1 MGAKIASL
9 SMLIALTACQTG
21 GGSFCAIAKP
31 MRPSHQA
38 IAAMSDQEVNEILA
52 HDRKGQKLCGW
63 KP

>member
-9 SMLIALTACQTG
+9 IVLISLAACQSG

-31 MRPSHQA
+31 MRPSREA
-38 IAAMSDQEVNEILA
+38 IAAMSDREINEALA